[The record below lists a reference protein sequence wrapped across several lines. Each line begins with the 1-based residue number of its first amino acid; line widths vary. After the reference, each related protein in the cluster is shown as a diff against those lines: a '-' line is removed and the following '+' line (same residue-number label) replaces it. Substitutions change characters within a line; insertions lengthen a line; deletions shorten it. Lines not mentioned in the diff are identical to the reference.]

1 MGMLEEVTCNTPDGV
16 PGEKD
21 GNKLLMEMQS

>member
-16 PGEKD
+16 PGKKD
-21 GNKLLMEMQS
+21 GNKPLMEMQS